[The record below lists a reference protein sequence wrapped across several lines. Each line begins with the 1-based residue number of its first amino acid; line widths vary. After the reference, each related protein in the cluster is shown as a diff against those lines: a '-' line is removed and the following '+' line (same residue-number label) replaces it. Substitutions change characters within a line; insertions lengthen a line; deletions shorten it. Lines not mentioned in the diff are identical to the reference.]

1 MVNMRAFAISCKLVK
16 NYVSFP
22 VEERSEGMIAEDI
35 PLCIV
40 YEDDAVLVINKEAK
54 MSTIPSREHP
64 AGSVANA
71 LLSHYDKQHLA
82 STVHIV
88 TRLDRDTSGLM
99 LIAKIVSYIIFY
111 RNSINKSCEKN
122 V

>member
-1 MVNMRAFAISCKLVK
+1 MVNMRVFVISCVLVK

-22 VEERSEGMIAEDI
+22 VEERSEGMMAEDI
-35 PLCIV
+35 PLCII
-40 YEDDAVLVINKEAK
+40 YEDDAVLIINKEAN

-99 LIAKIVSYIIFY
+99 LIAKIVSCITFY
-111 RNSINKSCEKN
+111 RSSINKKL
-122 V
+122 

>member
-1 MVNMRAFAISCKLVK
+1 MVNMRVFVISCKLVK

-40 YEDDAVLVINKEAK
+40 YEDDAVLVINKEAN

-64 AGSVANA
+64 SGSVANA
-71 LLSHYDKQHLA
+71 LLSHYDKQYLA

-99 LIAKIVSYIIFY
+99 LIAKSFRASSFIETAST
-111 RNSINKSCEKN
+111 KSCEKN

>member
-1 MVNMRAFAISCKLVK
+1 M
-16 NYVSFP
+16 
-22 VEERSEGMIAEDI
+22 EERSEGMEVEDI

-40 YEDDAVLVINKEAK
+40 YEDDAVLVINKEAN

-64 AGSVANA
+64 SGSIANA
-71 LLSHYDKQHLA
+71 LLYHYDKQNLA

-99 LIAKIVSYIIFY
+99 LIAKNRFVHHLY
-111 RNSINKSCEKN
+111 RSSINKKG
-122 V
+122 

>member
-1 MVNMRAFAISCKLVK
+1 
-16 NYVSFP
+16 
-22 VEERSEGMIAEDI
+22 
-35 PLCIV
+35 
-40 YEDDAVLVINKEAK
+40 

-71 LLSHYDKQHLA
+71 LLSHYDKRHLT

-99 LIAKIVSYIIFY
+99 LIAKNRFVHHLLS
-111 RNSINKSCEKN
+111 KQHQQKAVKKN

>member
-1 MVNMRAFAISCKLVK
+1 
-16 NYVSFP
+16 
-22 VEERSEGMIAEDI
+22 
-35 PLCIV
+35 
-40 YEDDAVLVINKEAK
+40 

-64 AGSVANA
+64 TRSVANA

-99 LIAKIVSYIIFY
+99 LENPHY
-111 RNSINKSCEKN
+111 
-122 V
+122 

>member
-1 MVNMRAFAISCKLVK
+1 MANMRVFVISCKLVK

-40 YEDDAVLVINKEAK
+40 YEDDAVLVINKEAN

-64 AGSVANA
+64 SGSVANA
-71 LLSHYDKQHLA
+71 LLSHYDKQYLA

-99 LIAKIVSYIIFY
+99 LIAKIVSCIIFY
-111 RNSINKSCEKN
+111 RNSINKKL
-122 V
+122 

>member
-1 MVNMRAFAISCKLVK
+1 MM
-16 NYVSFP
+16 
-22 VEERSEGMIAEDI
+22 AEDI
-35 PLCIV
+35 PLCII
-40 YEDDAVLVINKEAK
+40 YEDDAVLIINKEAN

-71 LLSHYDKQHLA
+71 LLSHYDKHLA

-99 LIAKIVSYIIFY
+99 LIAKIVSCIIFY
-111 RNSINKSCEKN
+111 RSGINKSCETN